1 MQGLSVEGEP
11 EMTKSEYGLDESDA
25 LRALLE
31 DMAANYVDPS
41 DLDLPAGW
49 DEERF
54 YEEFEVR
61 FTDDTPHASG
71 SLDDPWVAVST
82 DTGSYRASGAKALR
96 CIVDTLSHECEHIRK
111 SDLGGKREFMEE
123 YDDGY
128 ARLAGMVLNVLE
140 DQYIDRTRTLRFRG
154 LKKTHAWKIRQMME
168 SDEYRQP
175 MGDLDG
181 PGRQAMEGFIQLAHA
196 GTVKGFEDAEPEVQ
210 KALTAARPL
219 VYRVRFTDDQ
229 DARVDISREV
239 MDLLVDVVPKRPD
252 MPEWLQDLIREL
264 MDELETHMDE
274 SEVPDDADFDPDDAE
289 VDEDGEPVDEETDGE
304 GNGGAGEEGS
314 EDGEGGEEMEE
325 VDAAGS
331 GESGEDGDGSDGS
344 GAGGGDDGGEDSSG
358 PTRNRRL
365 VELTEGRDDAS
376 HVRIE

>member
-1 MQGLSVEGEP
+1 
-11 EMTKSEYGLDESDA
+11 MTESEYGLDETNA

-82 DTGSYRASGAKALR
+82 DTGSYRASGAQALR

-111 SDLGGKREFMEE
+111 SDLGGKRAFMEE
-123 YDDGY
+123 YNDGY

-154 LKKTHAWKIRQMME
+154 LKKTHAWKIRRMME
-168 SDEYRQP
+168 SDEFRKP

-181 PGRQAMEGFIQLAHA
+181 PGQQAMEGFIQLAHA

-210 KALTAARPL
+210 EALTAVRPL

-239 MDLLVDVVPKRPD
+239 MDILVDVVPKRPD

-264 MDELETHMDE
+264 MEELETHMDE

-289 VDEDGEPVDEETDGE
+289 VDEDGEPVNEEADG
-304 GNGGAGEEGS
+304 
-314 EDGEGGEEMEE
+314 EDGEGMEE

-331 GESGEDGDGSDGS
+331 GDGDDGEDGDGEDGDGS
-344 GAGGGDDGGEDSSG
+344 GAGGGDDGDEDSSG

-365 VELTEGRDDAS
+365 VELTEGREDAS

>member
-1 MQGLSVEGEP
+1 
-11 EMTKSEYGLDESDA
+11 MTKSEYGLDESDA
-25 LRALLE
+25 LRVLLE

-54 YEEFEVR
+54 KEEFEVR

-82 DTGSYRASGAKALR
+82 DTESYRASGAQALR

-154 LKKTHAWKIRQMME
+154 LKKTHAWKIRRMME
-168 SDEYRQP
+168 SDEFRQP

-196 GTVKGFEDAEPEVQ
+196 GTVKGFEDADPEVQ
-210 KALTAARPL
+210 EALTAVRPL

-239 MDLLVDVVPKRPD
+239 MDILVDVVPKRPD

-274 SEVPDDADFDPDDAE
+274 SEVPPDADFDPDDAE
-289 VDEDGEPVDEETDGE
+289 VDEDGEPVDEDGE
-304 GNGGAGEEGS
+304 GGAGEEDG

-325 VDAAGS
+325 VDAAG
-331 GESGEDGDGSDGS
+331 GESGDEDGDGDGDGDGS
-344 GAGGGDDGGEDSSG
+344 GAGDADGDEDGSG

-365 VELTEGRDDAS
+365 VELTEGREDAS